1 MAHPTLTPIITG
13 TPGQP
18 PSYNVG
24 MAETFSW
31 IPVENDANRPLF
43 ARAGYITNLSD
54 LTITLSA
61 AGVTIGA
68 IELKDGNSSRVA
80 DVEAIGGGYSAL
92 RVLTQDLESASDSVS
107 IGDLSGNIVGVN
119 AALSAL
125 NVFVSNPGQTN
136 SKSWNIIPVIAPSGS
151 FAALSSIPC
160 NLVTIYNSTSATISI
175 KRTGNS
181 FAMPLKSDNSIDIN
195 VTSNANEVSVS
206 STTIE
211 LTASA
216 MIVTF

>member
-1 MAHPTLTPIITG
+1 MATLTPILTG
-13 TPGQP
+13 TPGHP
-18 PSYNVG
+18 PTYNVG

-31 IPVENDANRPLF
+31 VPIENDANRPLF

-54 LTITLSA
+54 LVITLSA
-61 AGVTIGA
+61 ADVTIGA
-68 IELKDGNSSRVA
+68 VEIKDGNSGLRA
-80 DVEAIGGGYSAL
+80 DVEAISGGFNAL
-92 RVLTQDLESASDSVS
+92 RVLTQDLESASDNVA

-125 NVFVSNPGQTN
+125 NVFVSNPGQSN

-160 NLVTIYNSTSATISI
+160 NLVTIYNSASATISI
-175 KRTGNS
+175 KRTGNN

-195 VTSNANEVSVS
+195 VTSNANEISVS
-206 STTIE
+206 STTID

-216 MIVTF
+216 MVVTF

>member
-1 MAHPTLTPIITG
+1 MATLTPIITG
-13 TPGQP
+13 TPGYP

-80 DVEAIGGGYSAL
+80 DVEAIGGGYNAL

-107 IGDLSGNIVGVN
+107 IGDLSGNTVGVN

-125 NVFVSNPGQTN
+125 NVFVSNPGQSN

-151 FAALSSIPC
+151 FAALSSTPC

-181 FAMPLKSDNSIDIN
+181 FAMPLKSDNSIDIT

>member
-1 MAHPTLTPIITG
+1 MATLTPIITG
-13 TPGQP
+13 TPGYP

-80 DVEAIGGGYSAL
+80 DVEAIGGGYNAL
-92 RVLTQDLESASDSVS
+92 RVLTQDLESTSDSVA

-119 AALSAL
+119 TTLSAL
-125 NVFVSNPGQTN
+125 NVFVSNPGQSN

-175 KRTGNS
+175 KRTGNN
-181 FAMPLKSDNSIDIN
+181 FAMPLKIDNSIDIY
-195 VTSNANEVSVS
+195 VTSNANEISVA
-206 STTIE
+206 STTID

-216 MIVTF
+216 MVVTF

>member
-1 MAHPTLTPIITG
+1 MATLTPIITG

-80 DVEAIGGGYSAL
+80 DVEAIGGGYNAL

-107 IGDLSGNIVGVN
+107 IGDLSGNAVGVN

-125 NVFVSNPGQTN
+125 NVFVSNPGQSN

-181 FAMPLKSDNSIDIN
+181 FAMPLKIDNSIDIN
-195 VTSNANEVSVS
+195 VTSNANEISVS

>member
-1 MAHPTLTPIITG
+1 MATLTPILTG

-18 PSYNVG
+18 PTYNVG

-68 IELKDGNSSRVA
+68 IELKDGNSSRIA
-80 DVEAIGGGYSAL
+80 DVEAIAGGYNAL

-107 IGDLSGNIVGVN
+107 IGDLSGNAVGVN

-125 NVFVSNPGQTN
+125 NVFVSNPGQSN

-195 VTSNANEVSVS
+195 VTSNANEISVS
-206 STTIE
+206 SATIE

>member
-1 MAHPTLTPIITG
+1 MATLTPIITG
-13 TPGQP
+13 TPGNP

-80 DVEAIGGGYSAL
+80 DVEAIGGGYNAL

-107 IGDLSGNIVGVN
+107 IGDLSGNAVGVN
-119 AALSAL
+119 TALSAL
-125 NVFVSNPGQTN
+125 NVFVSNPGQSN

-206 STTIE
+206 STTID

>member
-1 MAHPTLTPIITG
+1 MATLTPIITG

-24 MAETFSW
+24 MAETLSW

-80 DVEAIGGGYSAL
+80 DVEAIGGGYNAL
-92 RVLTQDLESASDSVS
+92 RVLTQDLESASHSVS

-119 AALSAL
+119 STLSAL
-125 NVFVSNPGQTN
+125 NVFVSNLGQSN

-151 FAALSSIPC
+151 FAALSSISC

>member
-1 MAHPTLTPIITG
+1 MATLTPIITG

-80 DVEAIGGGYSAL
+80 DVEAIGGGYNAL

-125 NVFVSNPGQTN
+125 NVFVSNPGQSN

-181 FAMPLKSDNSIDIN
+181 FAMPLKSDNSIDIT

-206 STTIE
+206 STTID

>member
-1 MAHPTLTPIITG
+1 MATLTPIITG

-31 IPVENDANRPLF
+31 IHVENDANRPLF

-80 DVEAIGGGYSAL
+80 DVEAIGGGYNAL

-125 NVFVSNPGQTN
+125 NVFVSNPGQSN

-181 FAMPLKSDNSIDIN
+181 FAMPLKSDNSIDIT

-206 STTIE
+206 STTID